1 MGNRFC
7 YEIHN
12 HEIVTMT
19 PSISQDIFY
28 TPETYAKRHETVTSP
43 APAWAHK
50 ALKNLDS
57 R

>member
-12 HEIVTMT
+12 HAIVTVAS
-19 PSISQDIFY
+19 SISQDIFY
-28 TPETYAKRHETVTSP
+28 PPETPAKRHETVTPP
-43 APAWAHK
+43 ALAWVHK
-50 ALKNLDS
+50 ALKNLDF